1 MVKEPDYRSNSLLR
15 GLSIL
20 ECFSADR
27 PELTLSEIAEAL
39 SITSSAAYRFVV
51 TLEREGYLS
60 KRKTSYR
67 LAPRVM
73 DLGYRYL
80 ASQDVYD
87 IARIPADDLRADTG
101 FTVHVSVLEGTEI
114 VYVYR
119 ALSDRALVSNVP
131 VGSRLPAFST
141 TMGRVLLSD
150 LPEAELDRRFKDY
163 VFEKMSPKAPSSLAE
178 LKTLLKADRKR
189 GYVAQKS
196 HLSTG
201 TVSIAAPI
209 VSRHGDY
216 IAAINLS
223 GHEMQMNPNDDLVKK
238 VRTTAHLISQ
248 ML

>member
-1 MVKEPDYRSNSLLR
+1 MAKEPDYRSNSLLR

-20 ECFSADR
+20 ECFNANR

-60 KRKTSYR
+60 KRKTAYR

-80 ASQDVYD
+80 ASQDIYD
-87 IARIPADDLRADTG
+87 LARIPADELRNETG
-101 FTVHVSVLEGTEI
+101 FTVHVAMLEGTNI
-114 VYVYR
+114 IYVYR
-119 ALSDRALVSNVP
+119 ALSDRSMVSNVP

-150 LPEAELDRRFKDY
+150 LTEDELDRRFDGY
-163 VFEKMSPKAPSSLAE
+163 VFEQMSALAPSSLEE
-178 LKTLLKADRKR
+178 LKPLLKADRER
-189 GYVAQKS
+189 GYVAQSS
-196 HLSTG
+196 HLATG
-201 TVSIAAPI
+201 TLSIAAPL
-209 VSRHGDY
+209 VSRHGRY
-216 IAAINLS
+216 TGAINLS
-223 GHEMQMNPNDDLVKK
+223 GHEMQLQPSPELIEK
-238 VRTTAHLISQ
+238 VLETARTISR